1 MAVLGRTSH
10 NEKGYIDRGRR
21 VTVSLLCLLT
31 KVCFPKSNALV

>member
-10 NEKGYIDRGRR
+10 NEKGYIGRR